1 MVAMSHSASLSTG
14 QPKEGVAESL
24 TAAGF
29 ARARIVTCRS
39 SLARSRESHDGV
51 QMTKP
56 GAHSEGGGNVECGLS
71 ACGLRSRDRR
81 ALDPRDQSQR
91 PLPLPKLTVKADEV
105 GRLP

>member
-1 MVAMSHSASLSTG
+1 
-14 QPKEGVAESL
+14 
-24 TAAGF
+24 
-29 ARARIVTCRS
+29 
-39 SLARSRESHDGV
+39 
-51 QMTKP
+51 MTKP

-105 GRLP
+105 G